1 MRRYLTILAVCA
13 VVVGGLT
20 TAASARSDSRPFKG
34 SVDGVVFFVPDTEC
48 PNQWSLRTDSE
59 ATGTVSHLGRT
70 TMTSQHCTPTGPDIP
85 DGKMTLV
92 GANGDSVFVEYTGT
106 APPPDPDTG
115 LITVDLVYVIVGG
128 DGRFE
133 GAHGGGEMVASI
145 VFEGFDDFEWPGSWS
160 WTGRIGY

>member
-1 MRRYLTILAVCA
+1 MRRYLTILAIGA
-13 VVVGGLT
+13 LVVAGLA

-48 PNQWSLRTDSE
+48 PNDFSLRTDSE

-70 TMTSQHCTPTGPDIP
+70 TMTSQHCTPDGTDIA
-85 DGKMTLV
+85 GGTMTLV
-92 GANGDSVFVEYTGT
+92 GANGDAVFIEYAGT

-115 LITVDLVYVIVGG
+115 IITVDLVYVIVGG
-128 DGRFE
+128 DGRYE
-133 GAHGGGEMVASI
+133 DAHGGGDMVASV
-145 VFEGFDDFEWPGSWS
+145 VFEGFDDMEWPGSWS